1 MVLIIAEA
9 GVNHN
14 GCLDTA
20 KKLID
25 VAARSGADIVKFQTF
40 KAEDLTTDSAP
51 LAEYQIKNS
60 PEFINQKTLLQKLEL
75 DLESHK
81 LLKDYATKSGI
92 EFLSTGFT
100 IESIELLAKIGLK
113 RWKVPSGEINNIP
126 LLRRIA
132 AQNQPTIISSGMAT
146 LGEIEFALKTLY
158 ESDLNKE
165 KISVLHCN
173 TAYPTPM
180 NDVNLKAIN
189 TIKKCFDI
197 NVGFSDHTACIEASI
212 AAVAIGAEII
222 EKHITLDKKMS
233 GPDHKA
239 SIEPDELYSLV
250 NSVRNIEKAIGNGL
264 KVPTKS
270 EIKNIKVAR
279 KSIIASKYIKK
290 GEVFTD
296 KNLSIKRPG
305 NGLPPT
311 MYDLILGR
319 KSGKYY
325 KPNDLIELD

>member
-197 NVGFSDHTACIEASI
+197 NVGFSDHTAGIEASI